1 MQQLGSSL
9 FESQLTMVLLLFPH
23 CSENVSKECVDICLV
38 GAGLEVLHSHHIIH
52 RDLKPGVLKFMNTSA
67 HTHTHVCAIL
77 HGWTILHSWLTW
89 VAFYWD
95 RVTTV
100 WMIDCTTIQSAAFFW
115 LVPVHL
121 VWQPTNIYHSQGFN
135 VPFCGNWRF
144 LWEWKWEMLSVFE
157 TTREKIT

>member
-67 HTHTHVCAIL
+67 HTHTRARNIAWLDYSAFMTYMSCIL
-77 HGWTILHSWLTW
+77 LG
-89 VAFYWD
+89 
-95 RVTTV
+95 
-100 WMIDCTTIQSAAFFW
+100 
-115 LVPVHL
+115 
-121 VWQPTNIYHSQGFN
+121 
-135 VPFCGNWRF
+135 
-144 LWEWKWEMLSVFE
+144 
-157 TTREKIT
+157 